1 MKTTKLISLGL
12 YAAFF
17 FLVAGSL
24 FAMGLAVDRE
34 LFGKPVVVGGAR

>member
-1 MKTTKLISLGL
+1 MKTTKLMLGL